1 MKHGIGMGVKCKTDR
16 YFITDVIE
24 KLTQKAF
31 VVVAD
36 AVIDELKCKREKYVD
51 DEGCLTGV
59 AAVAVETVVMVAL
72 DVIAM

>member
-16 YFITDVIE
+16 YLITDVIE

-36 AVIDELKCKREKYVD
+36 AVIDELKCK
-51 DEGCLTGV
+51 
-59 AAVAVETVVMVAL
+59 
-72 DVIAM
+72 